1 MDEVLAAGIPV
12 IEDAAHAVE
21 AEYRGRP
28 VGALGRAGAFS
39 FYATKNITTGE
50 GGMLTTDDGELA
62 ERAATLALHGI
73 SRDAWKRYAAGAYR
87 HWDVVA
93 AGYKYNMFDIQAA
106 IGLEQ
111 LKKVDRFWQARRRL
125 VERYDA
131 ALGDVPGLRLMA
143 RRPYVKP
150 SYHLYPV
157 RVLPEAPVTRDA
169 LMAALNERG
178 IGVGVHFRAVH
189 LHPYYREELGFAPG
203 LCPVAEQAGE
213 QLVSL
218 PLFPDMHDA
227 DIDRVTVAVREILGG

>member
-1 MDEVLAAGIPV
+1 
-12 IEDAAHAVE
+12 
-21 AEYRGRP
+21 
-28 VGALGRAGAFS
+28 
-39 FYATKNITTGE
+39 
-50 GGMLTTDDGELA
+50 
-62 ERAATLALHGI
+62 
-73 SRDAWKRYAAGAYR
+73 
-87 HWDVVA
+87 
-93 AGYKYNMFDIQAA
+93 
-106 IGLEQ
+106 
-111 LKKVDRFWQARRRL
+111 
-125 VERYDA
+125 
-131 ALGDVPGLRLMA
+131 
-143 RRPYVKP
+143 
-150 SYHLYPV
+150 V